1 MFISGL
7 LDFIIADRPAGGFN
21 ESGINGDAFID
32 GEALRGLKNWMDFRF
47 YNSDKKFRSE
57 EAKVQEISAK
67 MSHKSVFD
75 CIFPL

>member
-1 MFISGL
+1 MNLMSSDLVPTDQF
-7 LDFIIADRPAGGFN
+7 
-21 ESGINGDAFID
+21 
-32 GEALRGLKNWMDFRF
+32 LRGLKNWMDFRF